1 MLVVGALAVKAL
13 LPGGPGAAAQD
24 RAGAAAPASLDRRKI
39 LSVFAASV
47 LPASVCVSTARA
59 LAPPTSEAPPT
70 PSPLPSTTSLAVE
83 QSGEPSEEVVE
94 EVLSTE
100 AALAKLA
107 LTITQASQFV
117 EKLEVAEK
125 LEQLQNL
132 EQVPSRTLTTNPT
145 VVTLAL
151 TLSLSRARTHEP

>member
-24 RAGAAAPASLDRRKI
+24 RAGAVAPASLDRRKI

-47 LPASVCVSTARA
+47 LPASVSTARA

-132 EQVPSRTLTTNPT
+132 EQVPSRTLTKSPT

-151 TLSLSRARTHEP
+151 TLSRSRARTHEP